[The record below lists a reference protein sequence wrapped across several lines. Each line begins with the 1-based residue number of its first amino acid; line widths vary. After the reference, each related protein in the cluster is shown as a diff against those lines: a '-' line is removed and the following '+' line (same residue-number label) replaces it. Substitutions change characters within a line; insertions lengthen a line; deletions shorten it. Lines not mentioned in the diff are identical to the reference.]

1 VAKLSITVGKKEL
14 NGYLGNA
21 PQVQRKLWSEA
32 KRVERIADNKLD
44 YARASTEWFKI
55 AAPPHLTYIAL
66 QRATTNGQGKASS
79 TDYLVTMFA
88 PNAWAI
94 EYGHMPSGVFGPGGK
109 FGYIKTKAPR
119 GLYLMTMTF
128 VQA

>member
-1 VAKLSITVGKKEL
+1 VARLEITVGKKEL
-14 NGYLGNA
+14 NSYLA
-21 PQVQRKLWSEA
+21 MVPEVQRELWSEA

-44 YARASTEWFKI
+44 FARASTQWFKI

-66 QRATTNGQGKASS
+66 QRATKNSQGKASA

-94 EYGHMPSGVFGPGGK
+94 EYGHEPSGVFGPGGK
-109 FGYIKTKAPR
+109 LGHIESKPPR

>member
-14 NGYLGNA
+14 NGYLATA

-32 KRVERIADNKLD
+32 KRVERIAENKLD
-44 YARASTEWFKI
+44 FARASTEWYKI
-55 AAPPHLTYIAL
+55 AAPPHLTYVAL
-66 QRATTNGQGKASS
+66 QRATTNSQGKPSS

-88 PNAWAI
+88 PNVWAI
-94 EYGHMPSGVFGPGGK
+94 EYGHLPSGVFGPGGR
-109 FGYIKTKAPR
+109 YADVKTKPPR

>member
-1 VAKLSITVGKKEL
+1 MAKLEITVGKKEL
-14 NGYLGNA
+14 NSYLA
-21 PQVQRKLWSEA
+21 MVPEVQRKLYGEA

-44 YARASTEWFKI
+44 FARASTEWEKI
-55 AAPPHLTYIAL
+55 AAPSHMTYVAL
-66 QRATTNGQGKASS
+66 QRATTNSQGKASA

-88 PNAWAI
+88 PNVWAI
-94 EYGHMPSGVFGPGGK
+94 EYGHMPSGVFGPGGR
-109 FGYIKTKAPR
+109 YADVKTKPPR